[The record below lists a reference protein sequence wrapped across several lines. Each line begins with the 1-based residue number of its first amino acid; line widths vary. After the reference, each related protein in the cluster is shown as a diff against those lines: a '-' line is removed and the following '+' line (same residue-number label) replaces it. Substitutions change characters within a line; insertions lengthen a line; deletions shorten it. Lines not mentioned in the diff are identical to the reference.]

1 MAENLMHIHVN
12 RLRYF
17 TSNKSTLLH
26 QELFQLAWLK
36 FTKYGFYTLQLK
48 NSTIRPNKLF
58 LLKVAVRINK
68 LCPVCEEPDRH
79 FCKQAIFHLHLWG
92 MELHAHSNQSVIMGN
107 KYHTIYP
114 IL

>member
-1 MAENLMHIHVN
+1 MHIHVN

-36 FTKYGFYTLQLK
+36 FMKYGSYTLQLK
-48 NSTIRPNKLF
+48 NSTTRPNKLF

-68 LCPVCEEPDRH
+68 LCPVCEEPD
-79 FCKQAIFHLHLWG
+79 IDT
-92 MELHAHSNQSVIMGN
+92 SVNRQFFTFICGGWNYMLAL
-107 KYHTIYP
+107 IRV
-114 IL
+114 